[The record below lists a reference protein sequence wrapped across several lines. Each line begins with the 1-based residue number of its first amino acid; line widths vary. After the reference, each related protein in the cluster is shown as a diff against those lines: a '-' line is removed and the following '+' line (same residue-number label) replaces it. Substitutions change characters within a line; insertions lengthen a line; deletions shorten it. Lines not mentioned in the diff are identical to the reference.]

1 MDGFLLAGGKSS
13 RMGRNKALL
22 VAGGVPLIQR
32 VADALSAV
40 AGRVTVIANLPE
52 DYRFLGL
59 PILGD
64 AVRDAGPLGGI
75 YTALCAAQSEAC
87 FVLACDLPLVRPALL
102 RLLGQEALGADAAVP
117 RTEDGDHPLCAVYD
131 RAGLAQAEAKISA
144 GDYKV
149 TRFLERIRTRW
160 VGAETWSK
168 ADPEGLS
175 FVNVNTPETYEKVKA
190 ILSRETA
197 DVNPPSTP

>member
-13 RMGRNKALL
+13 RMGCNKALL

-32 VADALSAV
+32 VADALSVV
-40 AGRVTVIANLPE
+40 ADRVTVIANLPE

-64 AVRDAGPLGGI
+64 AVAGVGPLGGI
-75 YTALCAAQSEAC
+75 TTALRATQSEVC
-87 FVLACDLPLVRPALL
+87 LVLACDLPLVRPDLL
-102 RLLGQEALGADAAVP
+102 RALIREARGADAAVP
-117 RTEDGDHPLCAVYD
+117 RTQDGDHPLCAVYA
-131 RAGLAQAEAKISA
+131 RTGLAQAEAQIEA

-160 VGAETWSK
+160 VGPETWGK
-168 ADPEGLS
+168 ADPDGLS
-175 FVNVNTPETYEKVKA
+175 FVNVNTPEMYEKVKEMV
-190 ILSRETA
+190 LRR
-197 DVNPPSTP
+197 